1 MHIITENLIWHIK
14 KNTSSLSVH
23 VELNNSGAHL
33 NNKAAATK
41 DMKPDAYLQLH
52 KFYDYAFNNLTD
64 KEEDKE
70 PNNFCFIK
78 AWLKCSMT
86 QWLTTEKPHA
96 MTHKSSHRTATKAK
110 SRNRVFSNCV

>member
-1 MHIITENLIWHIK
+1 M
-14 KNTSSLSVH
+14 H
-23 VELNNSGAHL
+23 VELNKSSVHL

-41 DMKPDAYLQLH
+41 GMEPDAYLQLY
-52 KFYDYAFNNLTD
+52 KFYDYAYNNLTD

-70 PNNFCFIK
+70 LNNFCFIK

-96 MTHKSSHRTATKAK
+96 MTHKLSNRRATKAK
-110 SRNRVFSNCV
+110 SRNYVFSDWL